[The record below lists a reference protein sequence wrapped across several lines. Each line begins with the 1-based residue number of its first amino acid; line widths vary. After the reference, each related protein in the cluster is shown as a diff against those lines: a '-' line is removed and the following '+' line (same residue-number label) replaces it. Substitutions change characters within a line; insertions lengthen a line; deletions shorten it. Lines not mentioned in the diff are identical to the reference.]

1 MGKKFRQVPVNSV
14 LHRVKIQHF
23 CGFWQLARGLQMF
36 VGQFLSNG
44 EVTMAIQTVNNQPP
58 LGVVQNS
65 TTTPGATQ
73 LGDSAALAFVQAL
86 GKVVA
91 FQGAGTLPSLPGI
104 LDQAAIAQQNSAPPP
119 VQVQQNTVPQQQ
131 DNSEQQVVQSAPSA
145 PVQQPVRQSSANNQ
159 PVKTVSSDDS
169 SDTTQSTASTE
180 TGQSANT
187 DPTSDPTVMAVVA
200 QQFVQVVQAAVQVNT
215 GNSDTGST
223 TQQQATDTQQNT
235 ADAHKSTLSTPVG
248 NTGLVLNQGQQIAGQ
263 TTDTGNQD
271 ANSQSQ
277 NQSGDQTDFAA
288 LLQGNTASTQKSA
301 WLQAN
306 QASAQLSVKDQQA
319 NDLAASLNGT
329 GANLSIKVDVVDQST
344 QSQTATTTDEAS
356 DAAATALQVL
366 AAATQLNT
374 GLNGQGLN
382 NGNNQTTDNSNA
394 TASAVGD
401 LKTTMPD
408 ASVQNAQAF
417 NAVLAAQMETAQTE
431 TPVVQETPAISGVNA
446 AAAAQGAQNNTQSTQ
461 SAQAPQA
468 PQAPTPPRTLQQAQ
482 VMDQVSLQI
491 SKQAKDGVDNIT
503 VKLNPQELGRV
514 EIKLDV
520 AKDGSV
526 TATITAEN
534 KDTLAMLQKD
544 SGSLAKALSDAGLS
558 TDAGS
563 MNFNLRGEGQQQQ
576 FAGNSNSQQ
585 NGGRARWAALNSGA
599 DDDSATAAAAT
610 SSSLSAVDLS
620 V

>member
-1 MGKKFRQVPVNSV
+1 
-14 LHRVKIQHF
+14 
-23 CGFWQLARGLQMF
+23 MF

-86 GKVVA
+86 GQVAA
-91 FQGAGTLPSLPGI
+91 FQGAGALPSLPGI
-104 LDQAAIAQQNSAPPP
+104 LNQAAIAQQNSAPPP
-119 VQVQQNTVPQQQ
+119 VQVQQRNVPQQQ
-131 DNSEQQVVQSAPSA
+131 TNAGQQTVQNAPSTPNQQ
-145 PVQQPVRQSSANNQ
+145 PVQQVSTPNQSVKKVVSSANSNASQSSAPTQTNQ
-159 PVKTVSSDDS
+159 T
-169 SDTTQSTASTE
+169 ST
-180 TGQSANT
+180 NT
-187 DPTSDPTVMAVVA
+187 DPTSDPTVVAAVA
-200 QQFVQVVQAAVQVNT
+200 QQFVQVVQAAVQVKS
-215 GNSDTGST
+215 GNSDAGST

-235 ADAHKSTLSTPVG
+235 ADANQNTVATPVG
-248 NTGLVLNQGQQIAGQ
+248 NTGLALTQGPQITGQ
-263 TTDTGNQD
+263 NTGSANQD
-271 ANSQSQ
+271 SNAHSQ
-277 NQSGDQTDFAA
+277 NQSNGQTDFAA
-288 LLQGNTASTQKSA
+288 ALQADTASTDKSA

-306 QASAQLSVKDQQA
+306 QDSAHLSAKDQQA
-319 NDLAASLNGT
+319 KDLAASLNGT
-329 GANLSIKVDVVDQST
+329 GANLSIKVDVVNQST
-344 QSQTATTTDEAS
+344 QSQNSTTDNSS
-356 DAAATALQVL
+356 DATSALQIL
-366 AAATQLNT
+366 AAALPSNS

-394 TASAVGD
+394 TANVVGD
-401 LKTTMPD
+401 TKTTMPD
-408 ASVQNAQAF
+408 ASVQNAQSF
-417 NAVLAAQMETAQTE
+417 NTVLTAQMETTQTE

-514 EIKLDV
+514 EIKLEV

-526 TATITAEN
+526 SATITAEN

-544 SGSLAKALSDAGLS
+544 SGSLVKALSDAGLS

-563 MNFNLRGEGQQQQ
+563 MNFNLRGDGQQQQ

-599 DDDSATAAAAT
+599 DDDGVTAAAAT